1 MLSGDRK
8 GVPDIKVTVDTEN
21 EDNNGHTNTAFTPD
35 IPTLSALVENKGND
49 LGQTMNYELS

>member
-8 GVPDIKVTVDTEN
+8 GVPDIKVTVDTED
-21 EDNNGHTNTAFTPD
+21 EDDKGHTNTAFTPD